1 MKYVLSFTASLILF
15 LICSCAPTTKL
26 MTYNIHSCIGMDG
39 KLDPVRIADVIR
51 DTGAET
57 VAMQEVDKLTER
69 IGYVDQSAVIA
80 KELNYHYLFGKAINR
95 SKGDYGNALLSRYP
109 LEQIDNFEIP
119 TLGEPRRVLVAKVNA
134 PVPYY
139 VLATHFTYQTEADK
153 VRVECARII
162 KAYLDKHPQYRPVF
176 LMGDLN
182 AAPERESIQTLRD
195 SGFRVFNDAR
205 PKMLSFPARKPRILL
220 DYIAEYPA
228 NSVKFKSVCVVN
240 EAVASDHRP
249 VLVKVILP
257 ENKGKK

>member
-15 LICSCAPTTKL
+15 LICSCAPATKL

-51 DTGAET
+51 GTGAET

-69 IGYVDQSAVIA
+69 IGYVDQPAVIA

-109 LEQIDNFEIP
+109 LEQIDNLEIP

-139 VLATHFTYQTEADK
+139 VLATHFTHQPKAENI
-153 VRVECARII
+153 RVECVRVI
-162 KAYLDKHPQYRPVF
+162 KEYLEKHPQYRPVI

-182 AAPERESIQTLRD
+182 ARPDSDSIQSLRAA
-195 SGFRVFNDAR
+195 GFRIFNDVMPDA
-205 PKMLSFPARKPRILL
+205 LSFPAHKPVIML
-220 DYIAEYPA
+220 DYIAAYPA
-228 NSVKFKSVCVVN
+228 DCVKLKSFCVVN
-240 EAVASDHRP
+240 EPVASDHRP
-249 VLVKVILP
+249 VMVKVVIS
-257 ENKGKK
+257 EVKK